1 MAATRRNPRSGVED
15 RWYKTVTAVDSV
27 TGEKSRQRAK
37 SANYGCRKR
46 WRARYVDP
54 NGVERA
60 ESFVTKAEAQKFLD
74 GDVTTKVVTGTWVDP
89 DRSGVLFEVVAE
101 KWYTT
106 KKLRKP
112 KTVGGYRS
120 LLDTLVLP
128 RWGTVPLRDIE
139 FEDIQEW
146 VVTLSESGSVR
157 FEGRGLSA
165 SRVKQSYQ
173 VLGQVLRFAV
183 KAKRLAVNPAEDI
196 ELPALTQSE
205 KVYLTHVQVLRLGM
219 AVGRFRALVLIL
231 AYTGIRF
238 GEATALRPRDFDLD
252 ARRIRIVRSAT
263 FVRGTGT
270 VVSDT
275 KNHTNRSVPIPV
287 VLVIEL
293 ERLLAGLDPDVLV
306 FPSHKG
312 GYLESTEFRWVF
324 DQAAEAVG
332 LNGFVPHWLRHTAA
346 SLAIKAGANIKVIQK
361 MLGHK
366 TATMTLD
373 LYGHLYDD
381 DLDAVAER
389 MDAGARAVLAELI
402 ETGEAPEFYANMS
415 PAELARSAQGWKQW
429 IEAERARTTADQLR
443 TGSPAEGSQQR
454 QKPA

>member
-1 MAATRRNPRSGVED
+1 MKTQRNPRSGVED
-15 RWYKTVTAVDSV
+15 RWYKTITVVDAA
-27 TGEKSRQRAK
+27 TGKTISERVKTDLFGK
-37 SANYGCRKR
+37 GKR

-60 ESFVTKAEAQKFLD
+60 RSFVTKVEAQKFLD
-74 GDVTTKVVTGTWVDP
+74 GDVTTKLVTGTWVDP
-89 DRSGVLFEVVAE
+89 DRSGVLFQVVAE
-101 KWYTT
+101 KWYGT

-128 RWGTVPLRDIE
+128 RWGLVPLRDIE

-146 VVTLSESGSVR
+146 IVTLSESGSVR

-183 KAKRLAVNPAEDI
+183 KAKRLAVNPAEDV
-196 ELPALTQSE
+196 ELPELTMSE

-219 AVGRFRALVLIL
+219 AAGRFRTLVLIL

-238 GEATALRPRDFDLD
+238 GEATALRTANIDLE

-263 FVRGTGT
+263 FVRGSGT
-270 VVSDT
+270 VVTDT
-275 KNHTNRSVPIPV
+275 KNHTNRSVPIPG
-287 VLVIEL
+287 VLVKEL
-293 ERLLAGLDPDVLV
+293 ERLLDGREPDALV
-306 FPSHKG
+306 FPSNKG
-312 GYLESTEFRWVF
+312 SYLESTEFRWVF
-324 DQAAEAVG
+324 DQAAETVE
-332 LNGFVPHWLRHTAA
+332 LKGFVPHWLRHTAA
-346 SLAIKAGANIKVIQK
+346 SLAIKANANIKVVQK

-373 LYGHLYDD
+373 LYGHLYED
-381 DLDAVAER
+381 DLDAVAEGMDLGAR
-389 MDAGARAVLAELI
+389 TAADELRTEASDAGDD
-402 ETGEAPEFYANMS
+402 GH
-415 PAELARSAQGWKQW
+415 
-429 IEAERARTTADQLR
+429 
-443 TGSPAEGSQQR
+443 GSVA
-454 QKPA
+454 

>member
-1 MAATRRNPRSGVED
+1 MVNARRNPRSGVED
-15 RWYKTVTAVDSV
+15 RWYKTLTVMDAE
-27 TGEKSRQRAK
+27 TGKKSQQRTK
-37 SANYGCRKR
+37 SDLFGTGKR

-60 ESFVTKAEAQKFLD
+60 RAFSTKIEAQKFLD
-74 GDVTTKVVTGTWVDP
+74 GDVTTKVTTGTWVDP
-89 DRSGVLFEVVAE
+89 DRSGVLFQVVAE

-128 RWGTVPLRDIE
+128 RWGSLPLRDIE

-146 VVTLSESGSVR
+146 VVQLSESGSVR

-173 VLGQVLRFAV
+173 VLSQILRFAV
-183 KAKRLAVNPAEDI
+183 KAKRLPVNPAEDV
-196 ELPALTQSE
+196 ELPAMTMTE

-219 AVGRFRALVLIL
+219 AAGRFRTLVLIL
-231 AYTGIRF
+231 AYTGMRF
-238 GEATALRPRDFDLD
+238 GEATALRPADMDLE

-263 FVRGTGT
+263 FVRGSGT

-275 KNHTNRSVPIPV
+275 KNHTNRSVPIPAA
-287 VLVIEL
+287 LVKEL
-293 ERLLAGLDPDVLV
+293 ETLVDGRKSDALV

-312 GYLESTEFRWVF
+312 GHLESTEFRWVF
-324 DQAAEAVG
+324 DQAAETVD
-332 LNGFVPHWLRHTAA
+332 LKGFVPHWLRHTAA
-346 SLAIKAGANIKVIQK
+346 SLAIKSNANIKVVQR

-373 LYGHLYDD
+373 LYGHLFDD
-381 DLDAVAER
+381 DLDAVAEG
-389 MDAGARAVLAELI
+389 MDAGARTA
-402 ETGEAPEFYANMS
+402 
-415 PAELARSAQGWKQW
+415 
-429 IEAERARTTADQLR
+429 ADQLR
-443 TGSPAEGSQQR
+443 TEQPESDQENYKKGA
-454 QKPA
+454 